1 MAPISTTIFYIRG
14 LFKNEKMRSGNSCEA
29 YLIELNYAEA
39 AEVVP
44 KGAIQKIPSWLKHE
58 TFCKVLG
65 GTIVNMMC
73 TKKTCTHIYIYKL
86 KSDIRVLPPISKL
99 SVVGWL
105 FPCFNQKDIPFHIPA
120 RYVLLTKFLCFGF
133 LRTLHEKTYV

>member
-1 MAPISTTIFYIRG
+1 
-14 LFKNEKMRSGNSCEA
+14 MRSGNSCEA
-29 YLIELNYAEA
+29 DLIELNC

-73 TKKTCTHIYIYKL
+73 TKKHVYFYKL
-86 KSDIRVLPPISKL
+86 KSDTVYEYCHPSA
-99 SVVGWL
+99 
-105 FPCFNQKDIPFHIPA
+105 N
-120 RYVLLTKFLCFGF
+120 
-133 LRTLHEKTYV
+133 